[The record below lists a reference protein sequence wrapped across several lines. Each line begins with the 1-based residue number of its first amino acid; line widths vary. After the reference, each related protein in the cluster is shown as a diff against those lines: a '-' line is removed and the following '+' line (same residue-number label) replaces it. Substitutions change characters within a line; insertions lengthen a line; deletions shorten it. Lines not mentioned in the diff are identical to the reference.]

1 MRTLLILTAA
11 GAALAL
17 GGAASAADA
26 ASVEVKDA
34 VARVTV
40 IPENRSDVKVEVV
53 QANPRLPLEVR
64 NFGGRT
70 IVDGRLGHRIRDCR
84 GRGEAITVRVRDA
97 GDIAWKDMPQI
108 VIHTPRDVD
117 VDAGGAVWGSVGRSA
132 SLKLGNAGCGDWTVA
147 NVDGDLRLSQA
158 GSGDTRGGA
167 AGSARVHVAGSGD
180 ATLGDIH
187 GGLEVDIAGSGN
199 VAVASISGPMKVHV
213 AGSGDVK
220 VAGGKAST
228 MAVAVMG
235 SGNVDFRGSAES
247 LHATIAGS
255 GDVRAKQVTGNVSK
269 TVMGS
274 GGVTIGNGS
283 FHARRAG
290 RSAPKPATCP

>member
-1 MRTLLILTAA
+1 MRTALLLAASAFAAFAA
-11 GAALAL
+11 GAA
-17 GGAASAADA
+17 SA

-64 NFGGRT
+64 TFAGQT
-70 IVDGRLGHRIRDCR
+70 IVDGRLGRRLRDCR
-84 GRGEAITVRVRDA
+84 GSGDGITVRVRGV
-97 GDIAWKDMPQI
+97 GDVAWRDMPQI

-132 SLKLGNAGCGDWTVA
+132 SVKLGNAGCGDWTVG
-147 NVDGDLRLSQA
+147 NTDGALRISQA
-158 GSGDTRGGA
+158 GSGNTRT
-167 AGSARVHVAGSGD
+167 GSAASAKVRGAGSGD
-180 ATLGDIH
+180 TSVGDIK

-199 VAVASISGPMKVHV
+199 VAVASIAGPLQVHI

-220 VAGGKAST
+220 VAGGRATDMK
-228 MAVAVMG
+228 VAVMG
-235 SGNVDFRGSAES
+235 SGNVDFRGSADA

-255 GDVRAKQVTGNVSK
+255 GDVHAMKVTGPVSK

-274 GGVTIGNGS
+274 GGVTIGN
-283 FHARRAG
+283 
-290 RSAPKPATCP
+290 